1 MLNNVTVENAD
12 ITALKYDDNVFD
24 KAVAADL
31 FNKAGAGFKR
41 HFNEDTYK
49 EFFKRM
55 GIEDVKFHVCEG
67 RMACDVAEFINT

>member
-1 MLNNVTVENAD
+1 M
-12 ITALKYDDNVFD
+12 
-24 KAVAADL
+24 AADL

-49 EFFKRM
+49 EFFKQM